1 MILLKKMTKKNTY
14 SMHRRYLK
22 CALTFKINFSQ
33 LVSERLI
40 LHHIRQRIFA
50 NGCKSKLKFSAVER
64 IAKMKKI
71 KKRKV
76 KGMLKEGKAL
86 SKKIKKEDIP
96 LDKNGMPVLL
106 KPYIS

>member
-1 MILLKKMTKKNTY
+1 
-14 SMHRRYLK
+14 
-22 CALTFKINFSQ
+22 
-33 LVSERLI
+33 
-40 LHHIRQRIFA
+40 
-50 NGCKSKLKFSAVER
+50 
-64 IAKMKKI
+64 MKKI